1 MYGSSVYDPSGFVV
15 VMIPDRPS
23 REVGAIV
30 VDSKPGPSQVT
41 IVPAAQHDICAE
53 AGEAKSSIAKS
64 IHMPRV

>member
-1 MYGSSVYDPSGFVV
+1 MYDPSGLVV
-15 VMIPDRPS
+15 VTMPDRPS

-41 IVPAAQHDICAE
+41 IVPAVQHDICAE

-64 IHMPRV
+64 LHMPRV